1 MAKKNDIGVIGLGK
15 FGSAL
20 AATLTELGSTVLAVD
35 QDEAKIQRAQ
45 DLIPQVYQ
53 ADATDKKALEQLG
66 FQHMDHVIVS
76 IGKSMEASILVVLN
90 LQEMGV
96 KEIWVKAASQD
107 HEKVLARLGVKH
119 VVFPEQF
126 VATQIA
132 HRLAV
137 PGVLDYLTL
146 AEGVIL
152 QECKIDRWSG
162 KSLRELNL
170 RSNHNVQVVA
180 IRRSGR
186 QQLEFIPDADRPLEK
201 DDSLVIIGNAKD
213 VRQLKP

>member
-1 MAKKNDIGVIGLGK
+1 MAKKNEIGVIGLGK

-35 QDEAKIQRAQ
+35 QDESKIQRAQ
-45 DLIPQVYQ
+45 DFIPQVYQ

-96 KEIWVKAASQD
+96 REIWVKAASQD

-152 QECKIDRWSG
+152 QECKIDRWAG
-162 KSLRELNL
+162 KSLRQLNL

-180 IRRSGR
+180 IRRSGQ

-201 DDSLVIIGNAKD
+201 DDSLVIIGNARD